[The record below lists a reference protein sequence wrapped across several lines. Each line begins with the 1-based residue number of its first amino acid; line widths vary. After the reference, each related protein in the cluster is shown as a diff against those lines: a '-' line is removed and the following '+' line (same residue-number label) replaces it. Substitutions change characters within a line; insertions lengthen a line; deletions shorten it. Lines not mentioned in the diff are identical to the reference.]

1 MPLPPFEAITIV
13 RTYIQHSRNA
23 PLLQGKFGGPG
34 ECQSGVASMIKR
46 FVANQTSL
54 GKKLLFI
61 AAVGDNFYW
70 NGVNP
75 VRRPFVCAPARTQHF
90 GNAAVG
96 TPARALL
103 TLRLRSHRALPSP
116 TSAPLPLLCART
128 AVPGS
133 LELICGQLTDL
144 ERGARTTKNNNTDNT
159 ASALEC
165 P

>member
-1 MPLPPFEAITIV
+1 
-13 RTYIQHSRNA
+13 
-23 PLLQGKFGGPG
+23 
-34 ECQSGVASMIKR
+34 MIKR

-96 TPARALL
+96 TVSVTSPPLCSPCIRLPQAVSWETQWAGPYGSNDPASPLNGVPWLAVMGNHV
-103 TLRLRSHRALPSP
+103 RLRCSY
-116 TSAPLPLLCART
+116 
-128 AVPGS
+128 
-133 LELICGQLTDL
+133 E
-144 ERGARTTKNNNTDNT
+144 
-159 ASALEC
+159 
-165 P
+165 